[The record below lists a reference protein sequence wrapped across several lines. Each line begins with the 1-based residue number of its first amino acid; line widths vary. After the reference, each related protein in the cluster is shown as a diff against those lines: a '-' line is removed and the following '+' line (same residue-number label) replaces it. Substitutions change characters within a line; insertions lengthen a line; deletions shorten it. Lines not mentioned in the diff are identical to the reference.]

1 VDDQEARDRIAKVE
15 ALLEAVESFAD
26 PGDRETAT
34 ELVQALLDLYGEGL
48 ARLLR
53 HTREQSP
60 ESHPEALAG
69 DELVSHLL
77 LVHDL
82 HPVPLETRVRGALEE
97 VRPYL
102 ESHGGDV
109 ELRGVADGVVRLRL
123 EGSCSGCPASSATL
137 KLAIEEAIRAAAPE
151 VEAVEAEGVTERRPA
166 SSPKLIQLPVAGD
179 DGDARGADAAAESGW
194 STVGALPELS
204 EGRTVVREVAGQRV
218 LFLRVEN
225 ATLAYRP
232 RCPGCWKSLAS
243 ARLEGAELRCAAC
256 GTRYDVRRAGRCP
269 DAPDLMLD
277 PVPLLETEARRIK
290 VAVGSAAAA

>member
-1 VDDQEARDRIAKVE
+1 MDDREARERVARVE
-15 ALLEAVESFAD
+15 ALLEAVESFVD
-26 PGDRETAT
+26 RDERETAT
-34 ELVQALLDLYGEGL
+34 ELAQALLDLYGEGL

-53 HTREQSP
+53 HARD
-60 ESHPEALAG
+60 ESGESLPEALAS

-82 HPVPLETRVRGALEE
+82 HPVALDTRVRGALEE

-109 ELRGVADGVVRLRL
+109 ELLSVEDGVVRLRL

-151 VEAVEAEGVTERRPA
+151 VEAVEAEGVAEPRSTP
-166 SSPKLIQLPVAGD
+166 SPTLIQLPVAGQ
-179 DGDARGADAAAESGW
+179 DGDAHGADAAAESGW
-194 STVGALPELS
+194 SAVGALSELS

-218 LFLRVEN
+218 LFLRVRD

-232 RCPGCWKSLAS
+232 RCPGCWKSLGS
-243 ARLEGAELRCAAC
+243 ARLEGAELKCAAC

-269 DAPDLMLD
+269 DSPDLMLD
-277 PVPLLETEARRIK
+277 PVPLLETEAGRVK

>member
-1 VDDQEARDRIAKVE
+1 VDDREARERVARVE
-15 ALLEAVESFAD
+15 ALLEAVESFVD
-26 PGDRETAT
+26 PDERETAT
-34 ELVQALLDLYGEGL
+34 ELAQALLDLYGEGL

-53 HTREQSP
+53 HARD
-60 ESHPEALAG
+60 ESGESLPGALAS

-82 HPVPLETRVRGALEE
+82 HPVALDTRVRGALEE

-109 ELRGVADGVVRLRL
+109 ELLSVEDGVVRLRL

-151 VEAVEAEGVTERRPA
+151 VEAVEAEGVAEPRSTP
-166 SSPKLIQLPVAGD
+166 SPTLIQLPVAGQ
-179 DGDARGADAAAESGW
+179 DGDAHGADAAAESGW
-194 STVGALPELS
+194 SAVGALPELS
-204 EGRTVVREVAGQRV
+204 AGRTVVREVAGQRV
-218 LFLRVEN
+218 LFLRVRD

-232 RCPGCWKSLAS
+232 RCPGCWKSLGS
-243 ARLEGAELRCAAC
+243 TRLEGAELKCAAC

-269 DAPDLMLD
+269 DSPDLMLD
-277 PVPLLETEARRIK
+277 PVPLLETEAGRVK

>member
-1 VDDQEARDRIAKVE
+1 MDDEEARDRVARVE

-26 PGDRETAT
+26 PGERETAT
-34 ELVQALLDLYGEGL
+34 ELAQALLDLYGDGL

-53 HTREQSP
+53 HARE
-60 ESHPEALAG
+60 ESADSLPGALAG

-82 HPVPLETRVRGALEE
+82 HPVALETRVRGALEE

-109 ELRGVADGVVRLRL
+109 ELVGVEDGIVRLRL

-151 VEAVEAEGVTERRPA
+151 VEAVEAEGVTEPKPA
-166 SSPKLIQLPVAGD
+166 PSPTLIELPVAGR
-179 DGDARGADAAAESGW
+179 DGDAHGSDAAAGTGW
-194 STVGALPELS
+194 STVAGLPELS

-218 LFLRVEN
+218 LFLRVDD

-232 RCPGCWKSLAS
+232 RCPGCWKSLGS

-269 DAPDLMLD
+269 DTPDLMLD
-277 PVPLLETEARRIK
+277 PVPLLETEAGRVK

>member
-1 VDDQEARDRIAKVE
+1 VDDREARERVARVE
-15 ALLEAVESFAD
+15 ALLEAVESFVD
-26 PGDRETAT
+26 PDERETAT
-34 ELVQALLDLYGEGL
+34 ELAQALLDLYGEGL

-53 HTREQSP
+53 HARD
-60 ESHPEALAG
+60 ESGESLPGALAS

-82 HPVPLETRVRGALEE
+82 HPVALDTRVRGALEE

-109 ELRGVADGVVRLRL
+109 ELLSVEDGVVRLRL

-151 VEAVEAEGVTERRPA
+151 VEAVEAEGVAEPTP
-166 SSPKLIQLPVAGD
+166 SPTLIQLPVAGQ
-179 DGDARGADAAAESGW
+179 DGDAHGADAAAESGW
-194 STVGALPELS
+194 SAVGALPELS
-204 EGRTVVREVAGQRV
+204 EGRTVVREVTGQRV
-218 LFLRVEN
+218 LFLRVRD

-232 RCPGCWKSLAS
+232 RCPGCWKSLGS
-243 ARLEGAELRCAAC
+243 ARLEGAELKCAAC

-269 DAPDLMLD
+269 DSPDLMLD
-277 PVPLLETEARRIK
+277 PVPLLETEAGRVK

>member
-1 VDDQEARDRIAKVE
+1 VDDREARERVARVE
-15 ALLEAVESFAD
+15 ALLEAVESFVD
-26 PGDRETAT
+26 PDERETAT
-34 ELVQALLDLYGEGL
+34 ELAQALLDLYGEGL

-53 HTREQSP
+53 HARD
-60 ESHPEALAG
+60 ESGEALPEALAS

-82 HPVPLETRVRGALEE
+82 HPVALDTRVRGALEE

-109 ELRGVADGVVRLRL
+109 ELLSVEDGVVRLRL

-151 VEAVEAEGVTERRPA
+151 VEAVEAEGVAEPRPTP
-166 SSPKLIQLPVAGD
+166 SPTLIQLPVAGQ
-179 DGDARGADAAAESGW
+179 DGDAHGADAAAESGW
-194 STVGALPELS
+194 SAVGALPELS
-204 EGRTVVREVAGQRV
+204 EGRTVVREVTGQRV
-218 LFLRVEN
+218 LFLRVRD

-232 RCPGCWKSLAS
+232 RCPGCWKSLGS
-243 ARLEGAELRCAAC
+243 ARLEGAELKCAAC

-269 DAPDLMLD
+269 DSPDLMLD
-277 PVPLLETEARRIK
+277 PVPLLETEAGRVK

>member
-1 VDDQEARDRIAKVE
+1 VHDKEARERVGRVE
-15 ALLEAVESFAD
+15 ALLEAVESLPDAAA
-26 PGDRETAT
+26 RETAT
-34 ELVQALLDLYGEGL
+34 ELTQALLDLYGEGL
-48 ARLLR
+48 ARFLR
-53 HTREQSP
+53 HARA
-60 ESHPEALAG
+60 ESTESLPEALAG

-77 LVHDL
+77 VVHDL
-82 HPVPLETRVRGALEE
+82 HPVALETRVRGALEE

-109 ELRGVADGVVRLRL
+109 ELVGVDEGVVRLRL

-137 KLAIEEAIRAAAPE
+137 KLAIEEAIGAAAPE
-151 VEAVEAEGVTERRPA
+151 VESVQAEGVTEPRPA
-166 SSPKLIQLPVAGD
+166 PSPTLIQLPVAGD
-179 DGDARGADAAAESGW
+179 VGDARGADAAAESGW

-204 EGRTVVREVAGQRV
+204 DGRAVVREVAGQRV
-218 LFLRVEN
+218 LFLRVSE

-243 ARLEGAELRCAAC
+243 ARLDGAELRCAAC

-269 DAPDLMLD
+269 DTPDLMLD
-277 PVPLLETEARRIK
+277 PVPLLETEAGRVK

>member
-1 VDDQEARDRIAKVE
+1 VDDREARERVARVE
-15 ALLEAVESFAD
+15 ALLEAVESFVD
-26 PGDRETAT
+26 PYERETAT
-34 ELVQALLDLYGEGL
+34 ELAQALLDLYGEGL

-53 HTREQSP
+53 HARD
-60 ESHPEALAG
+60 ESGESLPGALAS

-82 HPVPLETRVRGALEE
+82 HPVALDTRVRGALEE

-109 ELRGVADGVVRLRL
+109 ELLSVEDGVVRLRL

-151 VEAVEAEGVTERRPA
+151 VEAVEAEGVAEPRSTP
-166 SSPKLIQLPVAGD
+166 SPTLIQLPVAGQ
-179 DGDARGADAAAESGW
+179 DGDAHGADAAAESGW
-194 STVGALPELS
+194 SAVGALPELS
-204 EGRTVVREVAGQRV
+204 AGRTVVREVAGQRV
-218 LFLRVEN
+218 LFLRVRD

-232 RCPGCWKSLAS
+232 RCPGCWKSLGS
-243 ARLEGAELRCAAC
+243 ARLEGAELKCAAC

-269 DAPDLMLD
+269 DSPDLMLD
-277 PVPLLETEARRIK
+277 PVPLLETEAGRVK

>member
-1 VDDQEARDRIAKVE
+1 VDDREARERVARVE
-15 ALLEAVESFAD
+15 ALLEAVESFVD
-26 PGDRETAT
+26 PDERETAT
-34 ELVQALLDLYGEGL
+34 ELAQALLDLYGEGL

-53 HTREQSP
+53 HARD
-60 ESHPEALAG
+60 ESGESLPEALAS

-82 HPVPLETRVRGALEE
+82 HPVALDTRVRGALEE

-109 ELRGVADGVVRLRL
+109 ELLSVEDGVVRLRL

-151 VEAVEAEGVTERRPA
+151 VEAVEAEGVAEPRSTP
-166 SSPKLIQLPVAGD
+166 SPTLIQLPVAGQ
-179 DGDARGADAAAESGW
+179 DGDAHGADAAAESGW
-194 STVGALPELS
+194 SAVGALPELS
-204 EGRTVVREVAGQRV
+204 AGRTVVREVAGQRV
-218 LFLRVEN
+218 LFLRVRD

-232 RCPGCWKSLAS
+232 RCPGCWKSLGS
-243 ARLEGAELRCAAC
+243 ARLEGAELKCAAC

-269 DAPDLMLD
+269 DSPDLMLD
-277 PVPLLETEARRIK
+277 PVPLLETEAGRVK

>member
-1 VDDQEARDRIAKVE
+1 VDDREARERVARVE
-15 ALLEAVESFAD
+15 ALLEAVESFVD
-26 PGDRETAT
+26 PDERETAT
-34 ELVQALLDLYGEGL
+34 ELAQALLDLYGEGL
-48 ARLLR
+48 ARLLTHAR
-53 HTREQSP
+53 D
-60 ESHPEALAG
+60 ESGESLPGALAS

-82 HPVPLETRVRGALEE
+82 HPVALDTRVRGALEE

-109 ELRGVADGVVRLRL
+109 ELLSVEDGVVRLRL

-151 VEAVEAEGVTERRPA
+151 VEAVEAEGVAEPRSTP
-166 SSPKLIQLPVAGD
+166 SPTLIQLPVAGQ
-179 DGDARGADAAAESGW
+179 DGDAHGADAAAESGW
-194 STVGALPELS
+194 SAVGALPELS
-204 EGRTVVREVAGQRV
+204 AGRTVVREVAGQRV
-218 LFLRVEN
+218 LFLRVRD

-232 RCPGCWKSLAS
+232 RCPGCWKSLGS
-243 ARLEGAELRCAAC
+243 ARLEGAELKCAAC

-269 DAPDLMLD
+269 DSPDLMLD
-277 PVPLLETEARRIK
+277 PVPLLETEAGRVK